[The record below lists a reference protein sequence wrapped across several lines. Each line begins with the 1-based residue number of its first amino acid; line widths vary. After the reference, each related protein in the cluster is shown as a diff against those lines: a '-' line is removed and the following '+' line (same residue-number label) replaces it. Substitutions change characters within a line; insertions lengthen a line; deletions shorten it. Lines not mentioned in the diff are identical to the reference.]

1 MKKLF
6 ILFTMLFLVGCTEVT
21 EPIVPPAVAG
31 NEMTV
36 HFIDV
41 GQGDSI
47 FIKSPNG
54 KPMLIDGGIKGAGQ
68 NVVRYLRDEGVEH
81 LDYVVATHP
90 DADHIGGLIPVLN
103 SVSIKNFIDSGKV
116 HTSQTFEEMLTL
128 INVKKSPIRCQK
140 LEIKLI

>member
-1 MKKLF
+1 MKKIF
-6 ILFTMLFLVGCTEVT
+6 ILFTMLLLVGCTEVT
-21 EPIVPPAVAG
+21 EPIVLPAVVG

-54 KPMLIDGGIKGAGQ
+54 KNMLIDGGIKGAGQ

-81 LDYVVATHP
+81 LDYVLATHP

-103 SVSIKNFIDSGKV
+103 SVSIKNFID
-116 HTSQTFEEMLTL
+116 
-128 INVKKSPIRCQK
+128 
-140 LEIKLI
+140 